1 MMGNKHNRRKKYE
14 LCEVQYEKEFELK
27 YPWNEI
33 IKWGGNDLNVDISIM
48 TIQRIIEEIKDIT
61 IDEENFFNVT
71 EGKSID
77 SFHFDKDFVLWA
89 TSLLKEIKNLKKFTM
104 ARRKNGKVPGF
115 HFLCTDS
122 VDAYAENKIKI
133 DIETDANIGAKI
145 DVRINVTT
153 EIEGLEKIE
162 DEEEKSPETF
172 G

>member
-1 MMGNKHNRRKKYE
+1 MGNKHNRRKKYE

-89 TSLLKEIKNLKKFTM
+89 TSLLKEIKNLKKVRYNIVPKLISENEFWYRYFATIKM
-104 ARRKNGKVPGF
+104 IIIKNIFECPK
-115 HFLCTDS
+115 C
-122 VDAYAENKIKI
+122 
-133 DIETDANIGAKI
+133 
-145 DVRINVTT
+145 
-153 EIEGLEKIE
+153 
-162 DEEEKSPETF
+162 
-172 G
+172 